1 MQILFK
7 RCSLALK
14 KKKKKSKR
22 LVVTKKVETRMEF
35 LHLNGYRILREIVWQ
50 RWIIYN
56 QMYRW
61 WEINDFL

>member
-14 KKKKKSKR
+14 KKKS

-35 LHLNGYRILREIVWQ
+35 LHLNGYRILREIV
-50 RWIIYN
+50 
-56 QMYRW
+56 
-61 WEINDFL
+61 